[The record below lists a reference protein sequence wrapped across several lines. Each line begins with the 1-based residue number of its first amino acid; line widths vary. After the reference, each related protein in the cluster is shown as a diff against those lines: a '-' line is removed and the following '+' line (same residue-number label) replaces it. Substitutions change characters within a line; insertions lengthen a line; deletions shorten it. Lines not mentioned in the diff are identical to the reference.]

1 MSFLAGKHSQQLN
14 NRAKDAQENSKIN
27 ENSVN
32 QNGLLSPS
40 PSVDLDPLSPI
51 MIRQQ
56 LEGVKSSLI
65 QTDQS
70 LQYAE
75 NEPNNPETSFGSPL
89 SSSDT
94 NNTTPNKRRNKSPLL
109 VAKDKYLLSPLITPK
124 RNIMGPPTKQSPI
137 SNNISENVNLFDS
150 PDYDTSSSSCRS
162 ISSPISVQA
171 ILGPF
176 TNVEE
181 AKRIQQEW
189 RKPQVKSNL
198 FRLKDSKKGLE
209 MEGRTLAR
217 KYKSS
222 MIEYWGFLET
232 YCDLT
237 TEHGLELLDSYLY
250 DKAECRVCLSP
261 NMNTTIET
269 SFQENKLSEERMQR
283 QRQIETG
290 KYLMFGSEILYDM
303 LLDLP

>member
-1 MSFLAGKHSQQLN
+1 MSFFAGKHSQELN
-14 NRAKDAQENSKIN
+14 NREKNAEKNSKIN
-27 ENSVN
+27 ENFAN
-32 QNGLLSPS
+32 HNGLSPS

-75 NEPNNPETSFGSPL
+75 NEQNNPETSFGSPV

-94 NNTTPNKRRNKSPLL
+94 HNTTPNKRRNKSPLL
-109 VAKDKYLLSPLITPK
+109 VAKDKYPLSPLVTTPK

-137 SNNISENVNLFDS
+137 SNNLSENGNLFDS

-237 TEHGLELLDSYLY
+237 TEHGLELLDSYLH
-250 DKAECRVCLSP
+250 DKTECRVCLSP

-269 SFQENKLSEERMQR
+269 SFQENKLSEERIKR

-290 KYLMFGSEILYDM
+290 K
-303 LLDLP
+303 DLFIKFYCSSS

>member
-1 MSFLAGKHSQQLN
+1 MSFFAGKHSQELN
-14 NRAKDAQENSKIN
+14 NREKNAEKNSKIN
-27 ENSVN
+27 ENFAN
-32 QNGLLSPS
+32 HNGLSPS
-40 PSVDLDPLSPI
+40 SSVDLDPLSPI

-75 NEPNNPETSFGSPL
+75 NEQNNPETSFGSPV

-94 NNTTPNKRRNKSPLL
+94 HNTTPNKRRNKSPLL
-109 VAKDKYLLSPLITPK
+109 VAKDKYPLSPLVTTPK

-137 SNNISENVNLFDS
+137 SNNLSENGNLFDS

-189 RKPQVKSNL
+189 RKPQAKSNL

-237 TEHGLELLDSYLY
+237 TEHGLEQLDSYLH
-250 DKAECRVCLSP
+250 DKTECRVCISP
-261 NMNTTIET
+261 KIHNNLET
-269 SFQENKLSEERMQR
+269 SFQEHIQNSEERIKKQR
-283 QRQIETG
+283 QLEQGNFVLNYISPIE
-290 KYLMFGSEILYDM
+290 L
-303 LLDLP
+303 

>member
-1 MSFLAGKHSQQLN
+1 
-14 NRAKDAQENSKIN
+14 
-27 ENSVN
+27 
-32 QNGLLSPS
+32 
-40 PSVDLDPLSPI
+40 
-51 MIRQQ
+51 
-56 LEGVKSSLI
+56 
-65 QTDQS
+65 
-70 LQYAE
+70 
-75 NEPNNPETSFGSPL
+75 
-89 SSSDT
+89 
-94 NNTTPNKRRNKSPLL
+94 
-109 VAKDKYLLSPLITPK
+109 
-124 RNIMGPPTKQSPI
+124 MGPPTKQSPI

-150 PDYDTSSSSCRS
+150 PDSDTSSSSCRS

-189 RKPQVKSNL
+189 RKPQAKSNL

-237 TEHGLELLDSYLY
+237 TEHGLELLDSYLH
-250 DKAECRVCLSP
+250 DKTECRVCLSP
-261 NMNTTIET
+261 KIHNNLETT
-269 SFQENKLSEERMQR
+269 FQEHIQNSEERIKKQR
-283 QRQIETG
+283 QLEQD
-290 KYLMFGSEILYDM
+290 K
-303 LLDLP
+303 